1 MQLTHPFPNRGW
13 LARGARALAAAAI
26 LAGTGIGPV
35 IAQGLFSPAIRVN
48 ETVVTNFELE
58 QRTRLMS
65 LLRAPG
71 DPAKLAREALIDDRL
86 KQQAVKEAGITVSPE
101 DVQLGIEE
109 FAGRTELSTE
119 EFLKALAA
127 GGVQTETMRDF
138 TEVSL
143 AWRNLIQERF
153 LAKAR
158 PTDAEI
164 DRALGQTQGGGVQ
177 VLLSEIIIPVT
188 PQTVERAE
196 ALAEELSRITNQ
208 ADFAAAAERYS
219 ASQTRTNGGR
229 MDWLSLG
236 RLPAGLRPVL
246 LDLAPGEVTDPI
258 ALPDAVALFQMRGIR
273 ETAPAQPSYSA
284 IDYATYLIPGGRTP
298 EALARAGDIIARVD
312 RCDDLYGI
320 NKGLPPELLER
331 HELPPG
337 KIPRDVALELAKLD
351 NGEISTALT
360 RSNGQMLMMVM
371 MCSRT
376 AALNEEASREQVAN
390 ALTQQRLTAFSD
402 SYLEQLRADALI
414 VEE

>member
-13 LARGARALAAAAI
+13 LARGIRALAAATI
-26 LAGTGIGPV
+26 LTGTGIGPA

-86 KQQAVKEAGITVSPE
+86 KQQAVKEAGISVSPE

-109 FAGRTELSTE
+109 FAGRTDLSTE

-196 ALAEELSRITNQ
+196 ALADELSRITNQ
-208 ADFAAAAERYS
+208 ADFSTAAERYS

-284 IDYATYLIPGGRTP
+284 IDYATYLIPGGRSP
-298 EALARAGDIIARVD
+298 EALARAGDIIVRVD

-360 RSNGQMLMMVM
+360 RSNGQMLMLVM

>member
-1 MQLTHPFPNRGW
+1 MTIPYPTCGW
-13 LARGARALAAAAI
+13 LARGTRAFAIAAI
-26 LAGTGIGPV
+26 LAGTGIGPAM
-35 IAQGLFSPAIRVN
+35 AQGLFSPAIRVN
-48 ETVVTNFELE
+48 ETVVTQFELD

-71 DPAKLAREALIDDRL
+71 DPARLAREALIDDRL
-86 KQQAVKEAGITVSPE
+86 KQQAVKEAGISVTPE

-109 FAGRTELSTE
+109 FAGRTELSAD

-127 GGVQTETMRDF
+127 GGVQAETMRDF

-158 PTDAEI
+158 PTAAEI

-196 ALAEELSRITNQ
+196 ALAEELSRITSQ

-219 ASQTRTNGGR
+219 AAQTRTNGGR

-236 RLPAGLRPVL
+236 RLPAGLQPVL
-246 LDLAPGEVTDPI
+246 LELAPGEVTDPI

-273 ETAPAQPSYSA
+273 ETAPARPSYSA

-298 EALARAGDIIARVD
+298 DALARAGDIIARVD

-320 NKGLPPELLER
+320 NKDLPPELLER

-360 RSNGQMLMMVM
+360 RSNGQTLMLVM
-371 MCSRT
+371 MCNRT
-376 AALNEEASREQVAN
+376 AALNEEATREQVAN
-390 ALTQQRLTAFSD
+390 ALTQQRLSAFSD